1 MKKTLLTFILFS
13 SFLISG
19 CSPKITHINNS
30 TMQTNLENV
39 YVKYFY
45 CQDDNIAHFTVVNN
59 SDKPVR
65 TVELHI
71 HDNANDP
78 IDRCVYGDDRS
89 ERPIP
94 PYSGD
99 AVMLYSCPCY
109 RISNISFRAF

>member
-59 SDKPVR
+59 SGKPVR

-78 IDRCVYGDDRS
+78 IDRCVYGDS
-89 ERPIP
+89 QYEKAIP

-99 AVMLYSCPCY
+99 AVALYSCPCY